1 MDSLIDYIFT
11 PETLISVV
19 STIIW
24 MTVAWTALKSRVDQI
39 EKDVKEI
46 QGYELHIKI
55 AEIQKDIQYMRETQ
69 NRIEKLLSQK

>member
-1 MDSLIDYIFT
+1 MESLIDYIFT